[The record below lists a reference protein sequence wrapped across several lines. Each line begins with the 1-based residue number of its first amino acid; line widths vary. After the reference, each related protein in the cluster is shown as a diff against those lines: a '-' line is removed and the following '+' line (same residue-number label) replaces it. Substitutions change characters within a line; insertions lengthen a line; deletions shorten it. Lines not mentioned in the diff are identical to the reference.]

1 MGPGRRDYQGLL
13 AAKAKYLC
21 SEAALET
28 TSIEVQIV
36 GGLSAHKNMPLER
49 AFRDVRTS
57 TLMPPNAD
65 VMLANIGK
73 GNLGLL
79 GAMFRVDGSPEL

>member
-1 MGPGRRDYQGLL
+1 
-13 AAKAKYLC
+13 
-21 SEAALET
+21 
-28 TSIEVQIV
+28 
-36 GGLSAHKNMPLER
+36 
-49 AFRDVRTS
+49 
-57 TLMPPNAD
+57 MPPNAD